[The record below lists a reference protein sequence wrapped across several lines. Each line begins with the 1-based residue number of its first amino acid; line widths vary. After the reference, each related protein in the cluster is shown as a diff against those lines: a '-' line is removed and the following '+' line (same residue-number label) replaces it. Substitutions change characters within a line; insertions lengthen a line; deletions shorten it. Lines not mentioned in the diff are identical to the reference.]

1 MVKENG
7 IDQEELSHIL
17 RLTSWTA
24 EQAAQVLEAQRKS
37 GLSQAQ
43 YAAQRGF
50 LVGRLY
56 NWKSKL
62 RAKLRTAPRP
72 ADSEKESE
80 RESETEPERESE
92 TVSETESETE
102 SEKVSETESEKESA
116 RGVGGQDFGLNLQR
130 PGERFMHDYLV
141 RAIRGREAMW
151 HLFSFR
157 RHGAVLLCVVQWLH
171 KIGKTNSY
179 SLVTLELEE
188 RALRWSKF
196 PTVEAAA
203 QAMEACG
210 AASVRQRPSSSTPL
224 LVPVQ
229 VRDSSAEGQAALQG
243 RCVDEPSVCMTLCL
257 PSGVRIQMTETTPK
271 RLLRTVLRAVT
282 GVPC

>member
-37 GLSQAQ
+37 GCSQAQ

-50 LVGRLY
+50 SVGRLY

-141 RAIRGREAMW
+141 RAIRGSEAMW

-171 KIGKTNSY
+171 KVGKTNSY

-210 AASVRQRPSSSTPL
+210 AASVRQRSSSSTPL

>member
-17 RLTSWTA
+17 SLPSWTA

-37 GLSQAQ
+37 GCSQAQ
-43 YAAQRGF
+43 YAAQEGF
-50 LVGRLY
+50 SVGRLY

-72 ADSEKESE
+72 AESEKESE
-80 RESETEPERESE
+80 KESETE
-92 TVSETESETE
+92 
-102 SEKVSETESEKESA
+102 SETESEKESA
-116 RGVGGQDFGLNLQR
+116 RGVGAQDFGLNLQR
-130 PGERFMHDYLV
+130 SGERFMHDYLV
-141 RAIRGREAMW
+141 RATRGREAMW

-157 RHGAVLLCVVQWLH
+157 RHGAALLCVVQWLH

-179 SLVTLELEE
+179 SLVTLELTET
-188 RALRWSKF
+188 ALRWIDF

-210 AASVRQRPSSSTPL
+210 AASVRQRSSSSTPL

-229 VRDSSAEGQAALQG
+229 VHDSSAEGQAALQG